1 MNRQALQMN
10 TDNYK
15 AGEQTGE
22 ADGQKALQTHSQ
34 GRYTVKACGQTGNGQ
49 GRWTE
54 GTVDTQSRQIHSQ
67 GMWTDRQWP
76 RQMDRR
82 HCRHTVK
89 ADTQSR
95 HVDRQAMAKADGQKA
110 L

>member
-54 GTVDTQSRQIHSQ
+54 GTVDI
-67 GMWTDRQWP
+67 
-76 RQMDRR
+76 
-82 HCRHTVK
+82 VK
-89 ADTQSR
+89 ADTQTR
-95 HVDRQAMAKADGQKA
+95 HVDRQAMDTVDGQTA
-110 L
+110 RHASVCVCV